1 MRKHAEEA
9 TKFDRANYLYRPIAK
24 FQRPLRNAPSQIS
37 EEGNPLL
44 VNERGM
50 NSRLD
55 HITNW
60 EQLAAESGYRIGE
73 MARNS
78 GVSARQLR
86 RYFQKQI
93 GRRPKQWF
101 DELRADA
108 AARQLERG
116 ESVKN
121 AAIDHGFKHPQ
132 SFTRFFSRIKGTSP
146 TLLKN
151 TSRARNS

>member
-1 MRKHAEEA
+1 
-9 TKFDRANYLYRPIAK
+9 
-24 FQRPLRNAPSQIS
+24 
-37 EEGNPLL
+37 
-44 VNERGM
+44 M

-55 HITNW
+55 LITNW

-86 RYFQKQI
+86 RYFQKQN
-93 GRRPKQWF
+93 GTKPKQWF
-101 DELRADA
+101 DKLRADA

-121 AAIDHGFKHPQ
+121 AALDQGFKHPQ
-132 SFTRFFSRIKGTSP
+132 SFTRFFSRIKGAP
-146 TLLKN
+146 PKLLKN
-151 TSRARNS
+151 NSGVRNG

>member
-1 MRKHAEEA
+1 
-9 TKFDRANYLYRPIAK
+9 
-24 FQRPLRNAPSQIS
+24 
-37 EEGNPLL
+37 
-44 VNERGM
+44 M

-55 HITNW
+55 RITNW
-60 EQLAAESGYRIGE
+60 EQLAAESGYRIGQL
-73 MARNS
+73 ARNS

-86 RYFQKQI
+86 RYFQKQT

-101 DELRADA
+101 DKLRAEA

-132 SFTRFFSRIKGTSP
+132 SFTRFFARIKGTRP
-146 TLLKN
+146 KLLKN
-151 TSRARNS
+151 SSRVRDSQECPHLRTD

>member
-1 MRKHAEEA
+1 MRNE
-9 TKFDRANYLYRPIAK
+9 
-24 FQRPLRNAPSQIS
+24 PSQS
-37 EEGNPLL
+37 PRKKSLL
-44 VNERGM
+44 NGRGM

-60 EQLAAESGYRIGE
+60 EQLAADSGYRIGE

-86 RYFQKQI
+86 RYFRRQL

-121 AAIDHGFKHPQ
+121 AAIDQGFKHPQ
-132 SFTRFFSRIKGTSP
+132 SFTRFFSRIKGTLP
-146 TLLKN
+146 KLLKN
-151 TSRARNS
+151 TSGGRNS

>member
-1 MRKHAEEA
+1 MRRRKSPRKGH
-9 TKFDRANYLYRPIAK
+9 
-24 FQRPLRNAPSQIS
+24 
-37 EEGNPLL
+37 PLL

-121 AAIDHGFKHPQ
+121 AAIDQGFKHPQ
-132 SFTRFFSRIKGTSP
+132 SFTRFFSRIKGTLP
-146 TLLKN
+146 KLVKN
-151 TSRARNS
+151 TSGVRNS

>member
-1 MRKHAEEA
+1 M
-9 TKFDRANYLYRPIAK
+9 DI
-24 FQRPLRNAPSQIS
+24 
-37 EEGNPLL
+37 
-44 VNERGM
+44 M

-55 HITNW
+55 RITNW
-60 EQLAAESGYRIGE
+60 EQLAAESRYRIGE

-86 RYFQKQI
+86 RYFQKQT

-116 ESVKN
+116 ESIKN
-121 AAIDHGFKHPQ
+121 AAIDQGFKHPQ
-132 SFTRFFSRIKGTSP
+132 SFTRFFSRIKGTP
-146 TLLKN
+146 PKLLKN
-151 TSRARNS
+151 TSDVRIG